1 MYCWYKVNYRSLNES
16 FPPEAVGVGLVLE
29 QASVGVYS
37 KVSCSFHSPFPIG
50 LFLSAEL
57 PGLKSELNNGDNV
70 DISFLYSSVT
80 ISVLHSGAINP
91 HLESLTLCESNFV
104 CVCADSYWN

>member
-1 MYCWYKVNYRSLNES
+1 M
-16 FPPEAVGVGLVLE
+16 LE

-37 KVSCSFHSPFPIG
+37 KVSCSFNSPFPRG
-50 LFLSAEL
+50 VLLSAEL

-70 DISFLYSSVT
+70 DPSFLYFLMT

-91 HLESLTLCESNFV
+91 HLESLTTCESNCV
-104 CVCADSYWN
+104 CVCVCVQIVIEINVLGRGQC

>member
-1 MYCWYKVNYRSLNES
+1 M
-16 FPPEAVGVGLVLE
+16 
-29 QASVGVYS
+29 
-37 KVSCSFHSPFPIG
+37 
-50 LFLSAEL
+50 FLSAEL

-104 CVCADSYWN
+104 CVCADSY